1 MDPVLEDQIKMGPV
15 TLRKSVKPRAEQILE
30 LAPPDMVSVVHVSSG
45 MANFDEKVQKPQSR
59 SYCRIGANMQLFY
72 TYIIILNTSISAL
85 RLMLGSE
92 GLHGTLI
99 DALNSFSS
107 KLMTLTPREDL

>member
-1 MDPVLEDQIKMGPV
+1 MDHVLEDQIKMGPA

-30 LAPPDMVSVVHVSSG
+30 LAPPDMVSVVHVSLG
-45 MANFDEKVQKPQSR
+45 MANFDEKVHKPQSR

-72 TYIIILNTSISAL
+72 TYLMILNTSISAL

-92 GLHGTLI
+92 GLQGTLI
-99 DALNSFSS
+99 EYRCI
-107 KLMTLTPREDL
+107 KLI